1 MKGLSSDA
9 ATKDA
14 AAEPVQAWLIRSV
27 RSAST
32 ATTARS
38 GVASVVSTSPSQTS
52 AQAAVAALS
61 WRSVVRIDD
70 GELDVVLVE
79 PVAQR
84 PVDGTHASVV
94 VALTDQVGGGTVL
107 TSDPRG
113 LSALAGHTKH
123 GIRIGTV

>member
-1 MKGLSSDA
+1 MRLPSPSGLADPIGEVGLHGGDGA
-9 ATKDA
+9 
-14 AAEPVQAWLIRSV
+14 VWRRI
-27 RSAST
+27 
-32 ATTARS
+32 
-38 GVASVVSTSPSQTS
+38 GVSTSPSQTS

-123 GIRIGTV
+123 SIRIGTV